1 MIANLFKRGYAIK
14 HEKHF
19 RDDFFQNALGTE
31 TVLNLASIETK
42 KKIFWSMKQIYKSYD
57 LI

>member
-1 MIANLFKRGYAIK
+1 MIANLFKTGYAIK

-19 RDDFFQNALGTE
+19 RDDFFQNALRTE

>member
-1 MIANLFKRGYAIK
+1 MIANLFKTGYAIK

-31 TVLNLASIETK
+31 TVLTLASIETK
-42 KKIFWSMKQIYKSYD
+42 NKIFWSMKQISTKVV
-57 LI
+57 I